1 MYDEEPAHRN
11 ITRKIIDLYIKK
23 IIKKKIITSSELND
37 KATRSLYASSLQTD
51 KLYFWQLY
59 NLLGEEVI
67 TNIISRFYEKILLDS
82 EHAWFSDV
90 FRKTGSL
97 EYHVIGQKRFWME
110 CMGGGHYYKNGKKT
124 LYKKHSKVN
133 EIMTSQGAT
142 LWVEFLYKT
151 LEEYDELK
159 KDKRVI
165 QCIKDFVIFFM
176 IKYGRQF
183 SFKFRS
189 KL

>member
-1 MYDEEPAHRN
+1 MDDNDKPSHGN
-11 ITRKIIDLYIKK
+11 ITKKIIDLYIKYL
-23 IIKKKIITSSELND
+23 IKKKIVKSSLWND
-37 KATRSLYASSLQTD
+37 KGMRSLYPSSLQTD
-51 KLYFWQLY
+51 QLYFWQLY

-67 TNIISRFYEKILLDS
+67 TNIISRFYEKILLDRDNL
-82 EHAWFSDV
+82 WFSDV

-110 CMGGGHYYKNGKKT
+110 CMGGGHYYNKNGKKT
-124 LYKKHSKVN
+124 LYKKHSLVN
-133 EIMTSQGAT
+133 EIMTSRGAS
-142 LWVEFLYKT
+142 LWLDFLYKT
-151 LEEYDELK
+151 LDEYGELK

-176 IKYGRQF
+176 IRYGKQF
-183 SFKFRS
+183 Y